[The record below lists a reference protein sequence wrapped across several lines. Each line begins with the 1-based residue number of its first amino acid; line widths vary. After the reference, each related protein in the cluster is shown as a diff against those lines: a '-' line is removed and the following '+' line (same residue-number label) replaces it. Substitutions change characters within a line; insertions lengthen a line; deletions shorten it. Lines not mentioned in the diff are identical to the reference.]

1 MYLRYLQISFIAEN
15 IISRNARSKEHKTN
29 GVKYWIKIL
38 SLSFTGYSFPDLHF
52 TSPVCSCIYFH
63 QYFIMNSVGPITQ
76 NVNKKSLETL
86 LRAFIFLFNPNK
98 KQINWYSLQYLI
110 SYACK
115 RIIGIKGIS
124 VDSCDY
130 PVSQSRED
138 NCSIQTWRVRKGCQ
152 HTKTLQQIESWI
164 LIKYFLF
171 LLSWAWSVLGWPRPH
186 PQCSRLH
193 LKAW

>member
-1 MYLRYLQISFIAEN
+1 MLGMSRCLGVGLIIFLFIKLINIWYFFMNSRYFQISW
-15 IISRNARSKEHKTN
+15 NARSKEHKTN

-63 QYFIMNSVGPITQ
+63 RHFIMNSVGPITQ

-115 RIIGIKGIS
+115 RIIGIKGIP

-130 PVSQSRED
+130 PISQSRED
-138 NCSIQTWRVRKGCQ
+138 NCSIQTWWVRKGCQ
-152 HTKTLQQIESWI
+152 HTKPLQQIA
-164 LIKYFLF
+164 YFYCHGRGLF
-171 LLSWAWSVLGWPRPH
+171 
-186 PQCSRLH
+186 
-193 LKAW
+193 